1 MSRPRRSNESQI
13 KRDVLVGLTLGTP
26 LTIVARA
33 NNVSDRRVRQ
43 WAEEDP
49 DGFGEDLAAA
59 RALGWDALAHEC
71 LQIADDGTND
81 YVAIYAR
88 NNADQEGIIG
98 WRLNGEAI
106 RRSEVRINTRLRLLK
121 VWDSG
126 TYGEAPKQ
134 VRVDASLQATSVV
147 RHTIDPAL
155 LDEAGRAALRALL
168 AQAEAAGLLPPP
180 EDADAIDAEY
190 EEGGFA
196 RAGDRQRPDDSDT
209 DT

>member
-13 KRDVLVGLTLGTP
+13 KHDILVGLSLGTP
-26 LTIVARA
+26 LAIVARA
-33 NNVSDRRVRQ
+33 NNVSRQRVHQ

-49 DGFGEDLAAA
+49 AGFGEDLAAA
-59 RALGWDALAHEC
+59 RALGWDTLAHEC

-88 NNADQEGIIG
+88 NNAGEEGIIG

-126 TYGEAPKQ
+126 TYGEPAKQ
-134 VRVDASLQATSVV
+134 VKLTADVTSASVV

-155 LDEAGRAALRALL
+155 LDDAGRAALRALL
-168 AQAEAAGLLPPP
+168 AQATAAGLLPPP
-180 EDADAIDAEY
+180 DDDDAIDADF

-196 RAGDRQRPDDSDT
+196 RAGRQSPDDGDT

>member
-1 MSRPRRSNESQI
+1 MSRPRRSNETQI
-13 KRDVLVGLTLGTP
+13 KHDILVGLSLGTP
-26 LTIVARA
+26 LAIVARA
-33 NNVSDRRVRQ
+33 NNVSRQRVNQ

-49 DGFGEDLAAA
+49 AGFGEDLAAA

-88 NNADQEGIIG
+88 NNAGEEGIIG

-126 TYGEAPKQ
+126 TYGEPAKQ
-134 VRVDASLQATSVV
+134 VKLDASLQATTVV

-180 EDADAIDAEY
+180 DDPDVVDADF

-196 RAGDRQRPDDSDT
+196 RADRQRPDDSDT